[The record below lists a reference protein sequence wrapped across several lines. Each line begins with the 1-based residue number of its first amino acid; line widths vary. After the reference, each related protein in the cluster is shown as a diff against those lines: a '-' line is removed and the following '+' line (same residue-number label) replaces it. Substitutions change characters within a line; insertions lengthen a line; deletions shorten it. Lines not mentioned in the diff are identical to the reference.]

1 MQDSSIKNIKTGA
14 TTATAQSSIL
24 KPWHYRAITLT
35 IMVGVSLFLGLSIWV
50 GWGKMSDAISKIGF
64 VGFSIALS
72 LTLANLA
79 VRLLRWQLY
88 LHTLDIHVPFY
99 KSIRIYV
106 GGLALS
112 ATPGK
117 AGEVIRSIFLKPYGA
132 SYMKSFAMFIADRF
146 TDLVAV
152 LMLATSALWA
162 NTDARPVAIV
172 LTAIILVVVIS
183 IQNPQ
188 LYRKIITA
196 VSAVI
201 PWQKLTALLLKSV
214 NLIEHCKS
222 LFGFKVFTASMIIS
236 LIAWSIEGLSLYI
249 ISQWLQADIAFITV
263 LSAYAFSKL
272 IGAISMIPG
281 GMGTT
286 EATLITLFIVNGMD
300 EATAV
305 TCALFLRLTTFWF
318 VTTLG
323 LIALPSHAEE
333 AFSPPL

>member
-1 MQDSSIKNIKTGA
+1 MQNTDI
-14 TTATAQSSIL
+14 TATPPPLL
-24 KPWHYRAITLT
+24 KAWHYRAITLT
-35 IMVGVSLFLGLSIWV
+35 IIVGVSLYLGLSIWV
-50 GWGKMSDAISKIGF
+50 GWDKMSDAIAKIGF
-64 VGFSIALS
+64 VGFAIALS

-88 LHTLDIHVPFY
+88 LSTLNIRVPLY
-99 KSIRIYV
+99 QSIRIYV

-117 AGEVIRSIFLKPYGA
+117 AGEAIRSVFLKHYGA

-152 LMLATSALWA
+152 LLLATTALWA
-162 NTDARPVAIV
+162 STEGRPVAIV
-172 LTAIILVVVIS
+172 LLGIILLVIVS

-188 LYRKIITA
+188 LYKKIIDTVCA
-196 VSAVI
+196 YI
-201 PWQKLTALLLKSV
+201 PWKRMTGLLLKSV
-214 NLIEHCKS
+214 NLVEHCKA
-222 LFGFKVFTASMIIS
+222 LFSFKIFTASI
-236 LIAWSIEGLSLYI
+236 LIALVAWSLEGFSLYI
-249 ISQWLQADIAFITV
+249 IAQWLQADIAFTVV

-272 IGAISMIPG
+272 IGAISMVPG

-286 EATLITLFIVNGMD
+286 EATLITLFIINGMD

-323 LIALPSHAEE
+323 LIALPSHAE
-333 AFSPPL
+333 